1 MAIAPSNAQTP
12 GSAGHALTAASTVS
26 RRHGG
31 SGPRDSCSLRRAA
44 ARGYARRSEGSLRS
58 GGDLRLTTLYSVN
71 PGFADSNHDAVM
83 RIGGRL
89 LGGGSILQKRH

>member
-1 MAIAPSNAQTP
+1 MAVARSNAQPP

-26 RRHGG
+26 RCGG
-31 SGPRDSCSLRRAA
+31 SGPRDSCSLRGAA
-44 ARGYARRSEGSLRS
+44 ARGDAPRSEGSLRS